1 MVIIYSPKFHCE
13 LNLTETVLQVHSVQ
27 EQTLFKGLEE
37 IVEPARESMS
47 VDSIK
52 SDQLR
57 AY

>member
-13 LNLTETVLQVHSVQ
+13 LNLTATVEVHSVQ

-37 IVEPARESMS
+37 IIEPARESMS

-52 SDQLR
+52 SDQLS

>member
-1 MVIIYSPKFHCE
+1 MVIIYSPEFHCE
-13 LNLTETVLQVHSVQ
+13 LNLTETAQVHSVQ

-57 AY
+57 VY